1 MMPIRIDRAIKPFGA
16 AVGPLPYSGD
26 HSECRRPSPTW
37 ISLLALAIW
46 LFSLAPTVHAQRI
59 EGSAGNWRLTTQHDT
74 DAQGASDFL
83 IRSVIGQIIVKGTN
97 GSRISVVEKITYHAN
112 SEPVGLQRNRK
123 GALSFVRSGNTIE
136 LVRLG
141 EDEATHTAVYEVSVP
156 ARLLVHVD
164 IASGN
169 VEVADVQ
176 AEVQIETGAG
186 NVGLKNIQDRVSV
199 RSGSGN
205 IELSGVHQF
214 ASIHTGA
221 GNVTA
226 LDLKSGIDVTTG
238 GGNVTTRGVRGNVKV
253 VTAGGALIVSDVSGN
268 AILFTSG
275 GNISATRVLG
285 RLEASSSGG
294 EIEALDI
301 GGRTELSTNGG
312 GIRAENIS
320 GSFRAE
326 TMAGDVVL
334 KKMKFAF
341 DIIAEVGNVSV
352 FLDDASFLNSKDA
365 SIEGGY
371 GNISIQ
377 LPKDVNGSISAI
389 VTESGSVVFNSP
401 GSGAQITRER
411 PSLRGEQ
418 VRKASYSFGQ
428 GGGRISVSTRSG
440 QITISQ
446 K

>member
-1 MMPIRIDRAIKPFGA
+1 M
-16 AVGPLPYSGD
+16 
-26 HSECRRPSPTW
+26 T
-37 ISLLALAIW
+37 LAMW
-46 LFSLAPTVHAQRI
+46 LFLIAPPVHAQRI
-59 EGSAGNWRLTTQHDT
+59 EGSPGNWRLTTQHDT

-83 IRSVIGQIIVKGTN
+83 IRNMVGNIVVKGTT
-97 GSRISVVEKITYHAN
+97 GSRISVVEKITSQAN
-112 SEPVGLQRNRK
+112 SEPVGLQRDRK
-123 GALSFVRSGNTIE
+123 AALSFVRTGNTIE

-141 EDEATHTAVYEVSVP
+141 EDGGSHTAVYEVSIP
-156 ARLLVHVD
+156 ARLMVHVD

-169 VEVADVQ
+169 VEVAEVQ
-176 AEVQIETGAG
+176 ADVRIETGAG
-186 NVGLKNIQDRVSV
+186 NVGLKNVQGRTSV

-205 IELSGVHQF
+205 IELAGLKQF
-214 ASIHTGA
+214 ATIHTGA

-226 LDLKSGIDVTTG
+226 IDLDSGIDVTTG
-238 GGNVTTRGVRGNVKV
+238 GGNVTARGIGGNLKV
-253 VTAGGALIVSDVSGN
+253 VTAGGALRAIDISGN

-275 GNISATRVLG
+275 GNITATRVQG

-301 GGRTELSTNGG
+301 GGRTVLSTNGG
-312 GIRAENIS
+312 GIRAENIA
-320 GSFRAE
+320 GTFRAE

-334 KKMKFAF
+334 KNMKNAF

-352 FLDDASFLNSKDA
+352 FLDEASFLNSNDA

-371 GNISIQ
+371 GNITIQ
-377 LPKDVNGSISAI
+377 LPKEIKGSISAI

-411 PSLRGEQ
+411 PTSRGEQ

-428 GGGRISVSTRSG
+428 EGGRISVSTRSG